1 MNPGAP
7 LLGAGAVQA
16 IKALLELAQ
25 EPAAWRSVRDLAAA
39 QQLPPARLEQL
50 LLRLRRAGL
59 LQAQRGRLGGYRL
72 ALAPAAIPLQ
82 QVLQALAGHDGEPQQ
97 RHQNTPP
104 SPAQPSATSQVTQAL
119 ERRLQQAIE
128 RELSRLTLEELLY
141 DLQSAR
147 AAGSPEGGL
156 VLG

>member
-82 QVLQALAGHDGEPQQ
+82 QVLQALAGHDEEAQ
-97 RHQNTPP
+97 RHPNTT
-104 SPAQPSATSQVTQAL
+104 SAQAQPSATSQVTQAL